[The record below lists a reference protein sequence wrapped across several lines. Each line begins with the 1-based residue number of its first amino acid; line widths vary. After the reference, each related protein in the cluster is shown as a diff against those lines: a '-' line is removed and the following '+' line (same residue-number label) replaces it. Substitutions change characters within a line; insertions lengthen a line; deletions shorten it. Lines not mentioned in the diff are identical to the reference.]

1 MLEKDFELITGFID
15 IYDSLEVDIIGEKIY
30 PTKGGPQGS
39 SIVPILFCYYLN
51 NAIKNLKLKENV
63 KLQAYADD
71 MIIQSDNIEDL
82 TETFANLKQI
92 LAKYDLI
99 INPEKCELLSNTAS
113 DIIVDG
119 ETGTIISAKE
129 NVKYLGQKIN
139 YQGETEDII
148 ENKLFGPLKSKY
160 FLSRLTRIRIFKTY
174 MISKI
179 NHLLPLISLNG
190 YLEQSWKCIRKIIF
204 RDILK
209 AQTTPLE
216 SAITLGLGYYNII
229 IRPMMKIIDRE
240 YEFLRVNKHL

>member
-1 MLEKDFELITGFID
+1 
-15 IYDSLEVDIIGEKIY
+15 
-30 PTKGGPQGS
+30 
-39 SIVPILFCYYLN
+39 
-51 NAIKNLKLKENV
+51 
-63 KLQAYADD
+63 
-71 MIIQSDNIEDL
+71 
-82 TETFANLKQI
+82 
-92 LAKYDLI
+92 
-99 INPEKCELLSNTAS
+99 
-113 DIIVDG
+113 
-119 ETGTIISAKE
+119 
-129 NVKYLGQKIN
+129 
-139 YQGETEDII
+139 
-148 ENKLFGPLKSKY
+148 
-160 FLSRLTRIRIFKTY
+160 